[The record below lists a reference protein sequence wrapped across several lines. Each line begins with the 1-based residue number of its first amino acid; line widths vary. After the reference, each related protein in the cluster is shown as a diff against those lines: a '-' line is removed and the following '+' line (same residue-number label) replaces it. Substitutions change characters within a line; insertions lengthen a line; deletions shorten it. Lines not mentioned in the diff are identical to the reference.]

1 MVRVL
6 WKFFLEQRRLF
17 RSDESWKKFAAN
29 REGIFEGFETLYLI
43 KNRISQYE
51 KHTVD

>member
-17 RSDESWKKFAAN
+17 RSDESWKKFADKQ
-29 REGIFEGFETLYLI
+29 RGDFRRFRDIVFG
-43 KNRISQYE
+43 E
-51 KHTVD
+51 K